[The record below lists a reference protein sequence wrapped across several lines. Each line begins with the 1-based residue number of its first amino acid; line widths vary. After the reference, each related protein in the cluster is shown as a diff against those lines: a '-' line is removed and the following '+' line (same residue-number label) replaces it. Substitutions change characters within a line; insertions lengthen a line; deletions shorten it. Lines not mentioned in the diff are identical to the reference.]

1 MAIIQISKIQHRTGA
16 NVDLPQL
23 SEGELGF
30 ATDEQRLYIGNDPIL
45 HPPADGTTTTQT
57 EILTEVSILNFARVD
72 GSANTTLNMDTV
84 QNGQIMA
91 YNDAWIN
98 AGGPNNIS
106 NINLGPVNYVKLDGG
121 TNGYILQTDGLGN
134 LNWAPSGII
143 SYNIANVSQ
152 ADPAVVTTQTTHQIV
167 TGIPVTITNVG
178 GMIELAS
185 AGSGSTNKYYANVLS
200 DTTFA
205 LYQDSGFSLPVD
217 STGFTSATANT
228 GRTTVSFFT
237 QGSGSSFGA
246 NTQLQFSDGSGGFKS
261 SANLTFSELTNVLT
275 VSGNV
280 AATRVTANFVG
291 NLNGAVGA
299 TTPNSG
305 AFTNITTTTTANVG
319 GNLNVTGNVSTAG
332 NVTGANFAIGNV
344 SATGTAN
351 VLDLHVRGN
360 VRGPLLPNANVTHDL
375 GSPTQRW
382 KDLYISNGTI
392 YIGSERISSDEN
404 GVSFTGNALSTSGNL
419 SANRVIAN
427 TINGNLVTAAQPN
440 ITSVGTLASLSV
452 TGSANLGTVANLRI
466 GGGSANF
473 VLTYGTDNSITWA
486 PTQFIKTDAGGSNTY
501 IQFNDDGEFGGDVG
515 LVYDKTIRLLT
526 AQNYAGNGAF
536 LTSITGSNVTG
547 TVPNAT
553 VAATVTTN
561 AQPNITSVGVLASLT
576 TTGNANVANLNASAN
591 FTATN
596 GTVSANFS
604 VGNITSSGNFTANV
618 YSGNATGL
626 ANIPGANITGYAPLA
641 NYSTFAGTVT
651 TNAQPNITSVG
662 TLVSVTATGNVVG
675 GNVNTGGL
683 ITATGNI
690 RGANLNATAD
700 ISAVGNVTGGNVSTA
715 GNIVATG
722 NISGGNLSMTGVA
735 TITGNV
741 NTANITATGLISATG
756 NAKVGNV
763 ETVLITATGNINGAN
778 LNSTGNISA
787 IGNIGG
793 NNITASNNITV
804 TANANVGNISATG
817 TGAVTGN
824 FSAGNITIPGIL
836 SVTGNVNSSNISATG
851 NITAAN
857 IIGNVRGNFAGN
869 LSVVGTDTGVLFNDA
884 GIANTNAALKFDKAN
899 TTLSVGGNV
908 AAINMASSGTL
919 NVTGAID
926 AGLIRTTGTISA
938 TGNVTSGNTNT
949 GNLSVTGTTT
959 ANIIQASGFI
969 YSDSDVSGANLLTG
983 GLISATGN
991 ITGANFSAS
1000 GTATIVGNATAGN
1013 VITTGIVS
1021 TTTLSATGTANIGN
1035 INLSGNI
1042 SAVGNATAFNVHAS
1056 NRSSAVTLVVTGAAS
1071 VGGAATMAAV
1081 SATDITATTITL
1093 TSNANVG
1100 NLNSS
1105 NTVSAAG
1112 NITAGNL
1119 LVNGVITSVGN
1130 AIVANLATAGLITA
1144 TGNVLAGNVVTIGLV
1159 TAEGNING
1167 GNLTTGGVVTATGTV
1182 RGGNLST
1189 SGNINAGQGLI
1200 NGTMTVGNAVVNGN
1214 LTVNGSTVYAN
1225 VTSVSIKDPVIE
1237 MGGNPDGTPLVTND
1251 GKDRGTLLH
1260 LYDTAGSTPVDAFM
1274 GWDNSN
1280 AEFVISSNATFTNEV
1295 GVFNTLAN
1303 LRVNTLIGN
1312 ITATSLS
1319 TTGNVTGA
1327 NIVTSGQITAT
1338 GNGTVANF
1346 RSNGNI
1352 SATGN
1357 TTTNGNLNAGG
1368 FVSAV
1373 GNLATS
1379 SSLSVFGGAS
1389 VGSLSTA
1396 GVVTAAGNIT
1406 GGNLAVPGVASI
1418 SGNVTGGNFT
1428 TLGNIAGNNISI
1440 TNNANV
1446 GVLRVTANVG
1456 SNLLP
1461 AGNGVL
1467 NLGSPTQRWK
1477 DLYLSNASIYLGN
1490 IVLSEAAGGMSTTGN
1505 LAAAQIVASNSVTA
1519 SNLIISG
1526 SANLGSVANL
1536 KIAGGTSGAVLQ
1548 TDGTGNVSWGA
1559 KNDAAGT
1566 NTQVQFNDAGIMGA
1580 SSAFTFNRV
1589 TSTLNVTRIA
1599 GSLTTAAQPNIT
1611 SVGTLASLSTSG
1623 NVRAVNTITSGI
1635 LSVVGAVTFDD
1646 TLTLAGNANVGRLR
1660 SVSTVSALGNIVTD
1674 ANLIVTSNATVGNL
1688 STSGTI
1694 TTGAINI
1701 TTGIQT
1707 TGNANIGNISVSG
1720 NVTTTNLTVTSNI
1733 SVTGT
1738 SNTAAINANGA
1749 ISANGVVS
1757 ATAFSTVGTVTA
1769 DDIQVGNVN
1778 SGENISATGNLTAGN
1793 ITSLGTITAVSINVS
1808 GSSVITANSNVGNLF
1823 AADRVTTPNLVVS
1836 TTANLGSVA
1845 NVTITGGTANY
1856 VLKTDGSG
1864 VLSWAA
1870 PNIASGSNTQV
1881 QFNDQGTSNG
1891 SSALTFNKT
1900 SGKLNAT
1907 LFEGSGANLTNIP
1920 AGNISGTVGSASS
1933 ATTAATVT
1941 TAAQPNITSVGTLT
1955 SLTVAGNLNSTVN
1968 LSVSGNAFL
1977 GTLDNIKITG
1987 GLANYVIKTDG
1998 TGNLSWVAQPNVV
2011 PGGLDTYVQF
2021 NDQGAFTGN
2030 AGLRFATA
2038 TGRLTATQF
2047 SGNGSMLTGLAAANI
2062 EGTVANANYAITS
2075 LNSNTAN
2082 YSNTVLNSAQPNIT
2096 SVGIL
2101 SGLAINTDGQLN
2113 ANANIWDPDILQIT
2127 GYHGATHGIYF
2138 TTDEDGF
2145 AITSKSNNNPFAGGS
2160 GLQVFDVDNKV
2171 GIVNNEYLSV
2181 EIDSTGAVR
2190 PTQNNL
2196 GQNLGGKSG
2205 SIGGFSSVVGTP
2217 AGEIPYTVTGTYI
2230 VGQSATNGSGTGAVF
2245 EVYTA
2250 PAVAPAT
2257 GLVYQVRLA
2266 SIGSGYVSN
2275 NTVTINGSELGGTTP
2290 ANNLVLTVVSTND
2303 QYWKN
2308 LYVGDIN
2315 IKNRQAQEGNVSQ
2328 NQQWTMVGGN
2338 SGVYF
2343 VNNLTGT
2350 KYLISMTTDSSG
2362 PNRLGP

>member
-45 HPPADGTTTTQT
+45 HPPADGSTTTQT

-72 GSANTTLNMDTV
+72 GSANTTLNMDTLE
-84 QNGQIMA
+84 NGQIMV
-91 YNDAWIN
+91 YKDAWIN

-106 NINLGPVNYVKLDGG
+106 NINLGPVDYVKLEGG

-143 SYNIANVSQ
+143 SYDIANVSK
-152 ADPAVVTTQTTHQIV
+152 ANPAVVTTQTTHQIV

-178 GMIELAS
+178 GMTQLAT

-205 LYQDSGFSLPVD
+205 LYKDSGFSVSVN
-217 STGFTSATANT
+217 STGFTTATANT

-319 GNLNVTGNVSTAG
+319 GNLNVTGNISTAG

-360 VRGPLLPNANVTHDL
+360 VRGPLLPNADVTHDL

-382 KDLYISNGTI
+382 RDLYLSNGTMF
-392 YIGSERISSDEN
+392 IGTERISSDAN
-404 GVSFTGNALSTSGNL
+404 GVSFTGNVLSTTGNVQG
-419 SANRVIAN
+419 NRVIGN
-427 TINGNLVTAAQPN
+427 TITGNIVTQAQPN
-440 ITSVGTLASLSV
+440 ITSVGTLVSLSV
-452 TGSANLGTVANLRI
+452 TGSANLGNVANLRLS
-466 GGGSANF
+466 GGEANY
-473 VLTYGTDNSITWA
+473 VLTYNADNSVAWA
-486 PTQFIKTDAGGSNTY
+486 PTQFKKTVAGGTNTQV
-501 IQFNDDGEFGGDVG
+501 QFNDDTDFGGDVG
-515 LVYDKTIRLLT
+515 LTYDKTIRLLT
-526 AQNYAGNGAF
+526 AQNYAGNGAL
-536 LTSITGSNVTG
+536 LTSLNASNITGQSANALVAG
-547 TVPNAT
+547 TVY
-553 VAATVTTN
+553 TN
-561 AQPNITSVGVLASLT
+561 AQPNITSVGVLASLS

-591 FTATN
+591 FTAEN
-596 GTVSANFS
+596 GTITANFS
-604 VGNITSSGNFTANV
+604 VGNISSLGNFTANV
-618 YSGNATGL
+618 YSGNANGL
-626 ANIPGANITGYAPLA
+626 SNIPGANVTGYAPLA

-651 TNAQPNITSVG
+651 TNSQPNITSVG
-662 TLVSVTATGNVVG
+662 TLASLTSTGNVVG
-675 GNVNTGGL
+675 SNVNTGGL
-683 ITATGNI
+683 ITAVGNI

-700 ISAVGNVTGGNVSTA
+700 ISAVGNITGGNINTA
-715 GNIVATG
+715 GQVSATG
-722 NISGGNLSMTGVA
+722 NISGGNLTMTGVA

-778 LNSTGNISA
+778 LNSTGNVSA
-787 IGNIGG
+787 LGNIGG

-804 TANANVGNISATG
+804 AANANVGNISATG
-817 TGAVTGN
+817 TGAVAGN
-824 FSAGNITIPGIL
+824 FSAGNIATAGTL
-836 SVTGNVNSSNISATG
+836 TVTGNVNTSNISATG

-869 LSVVGTDTGVLFNDA
+869 ISVVGTDTGILFNDS

-899 TTLSVGGNV
+899 TTLSVGGNI
-908 AAINMASSGTL
+908 AATNITGSGTI
-919 NVTGAID
+919 NITGAAD
-926 AGLIRTTGTISA
+926 FGLIRTTGLISA
-938 TGNVTSGNTNT
+938 TGNFTSGNART
-949 GNLSVTGTTT
+949 GNLSVTGTTS
-959 ANIIQASGFI
+959 ANIIQATGFI
-969 YSDSDVSGANLLTG
+969 YSDGDISGANFSAS
-983 GLISATGN
+983 GLISAVGD

-1000 GTATIVGNATAGN
+1000 GTATIVGNASAGN
-1013 VITTGIVS
+1013 ISTTGRIS

-1035 INLSGNI
+1035 INLSGNF
-1042 SAVGNATAFNVHAS
+1042 SAVGNSSSFDVTAS
-1056 NRSSAVTLVVTGAAS
+1056 NRVGASTLVVTSTAS
-1071 VGGAATMAAV
+1071 ITGAATMSTI
-1081 SATDITATTITL
+1081 SATAITATSITL

-1100 NLNSS
+1100 NLNSA
-1105 NTVSAAG
+1105 NTISAGG

-1119 LVNGVITSVGN
+1119 SVNGIITSIGN
-1130 AIVANLATAGLITA
+1130 AVLANIAAAGLISA
-1144 TGNVLAGNVVTIGLV
+1144 TGNVLGGNVVTLGLV
-1159 TAEGNING
+1159 TAEGNVKG
-1167 GNLTTGGVVTATGTV
+1167 GNLVTGGLVTATGNIK
-1182 RGGNLST
+1182 GDNLVT
-1189 SGNINAGQGLI
+1189 DNAVNAGSGNII
-1200 NGTMTVGNAVVNGN
+1200 GTLNMGNAVVNGN

-1225 VTSVSIKDPVIE
+1225 VTSVAIKDPVIE
-1237 MGGNPDGTPLVTND
+1237 MGGNPNGTPLSVND

-1260 LYDTAGSTPVDAFM
+1260 LYDSVNTVPVDAFM

-1280 AEFVISSNATFTNEV
+1280 NEFVLSSNATFTNEV

-1327 NIVTSGQITAT
+1327 NIVTTGLITAT
-1338 GNGTVANF
+1338 GNATVANF

-1418 SGNVTGGNFT
+1418 AGNVTGGNFT
-1428 TLGNIAGNNISI
+1428 TLGNIAGNNLSI

-1446 GVLRVTANVG
+1446 GLLRVTGNVG

-1461 AGNGVL
+1461 AGNGTL

-1477 DLYLSNASIYLGN
+1477 DIYLTNASIYLGN
-1490 IVLSEAAGGMSTTGN
+1490 IVLSEAAGGLSTTGN
-1505 LAAAQIVASNSVTA
+1505 IAAAQIVASNSVTA
-1519 SNLIISG
+1519 SNLVVSG
-1526 SANLGSVANL
+1526 SANLGPVANL
-1536 KIAGGTSGAVLQ
+1536 KIAGGTAGAVLQ

-1566 NTQVQFNDAGIMGA
+1566 NTQVQFNDGGIMGA

-1589 TSTLNVTRIA
+1589 TSTLAVTRVT

-1646 TLTLAGNANVGRLR
+1646 TLSVTGNTNVGRLR
-1660 SVSTVSALGNIVTD
+1660 SITTVSALGNIVTD
-1674 ANLIVTSNATVGNL
+1674 ANLAVTSNATVGNL

-1694 TTGAINI
+1694 TTGAISI
-1701 TTGIQT
+1701 TTGLQT

-1749 ISANGVVS
+1749 IAANGTVS

-1793 ITSLGTITAVSINVS
+1793 ITSLGTLTAVSLNLS
-1808 GSSVITANSNVGNLF
+1808 GSALITSNANVGNLF
-1823 AADRVTTPNLVVS
+1823 ATERVTTSNLTVQ

-1845 NVTITGGTANY
+1845 NVTITGGAANY
-1856 VLKTDGSG
+1856 VLRTDGAG
-1864 VLSWAA
+1864 VLSWAQ

-1881 QFNDQGTSNG
+1881 QFNDSGTSNG
-1891 SSALTFNKT
+1891 SSAFTFNKST
-1900 SGKLNAT
+1900 GKLNAT

-1920 AGNISGTVGSASS
+1920 AGNISGTVATASS
-1933 ATTAATVT
+1933 ATTAGTIT

-1977 GTLDNIKITG
+1977 GSLDNIKITG

-2011 PGGLDTYVQF
+2011 PGGIDTYVQF
-2021 NDQGAFTGN
+2021 NNNGN
-2030 AGLRFATA
+2030 FAGDAKLQFATA
-2038 TGRLTATQF
+2038 TGRLTATEF
-2047 SGNGSMLTGLAAANI
+2047 SGSGAMLTDIPAANI
-2062 EGTVANANYAITS
+2062 SGTVANANYAVNS

-2082 YSNTVLNSAQPNIT
+2082 YSNTVLHSAQPNIT
-2096 SVGIL
+2096 SVGTL
-2101 SGLAINTDGQLN
+2101 SGLNINTDGQYN
-2113 ANANIWDPDILQIT
+2113 SANDIWDPDILEIT
-2127 GYHGATHGIYF
+2127 GYHGASHGIYL
-2138 TTDEDGF
+2138 TSDENGY
-2145 AITSKSNNNPFAGGS
+2145 AITSKPHNGDYAGGT
-2160 GLQVFDVDNKV
+2160 GIQVNDFDNKLT
-2171 GIVNNEYLSV
+2171 IVNNEYPGV

-2190 PTQNNL
+2190 PAQENL
-2196 GQNLGGKSG
+2196 GQNLGGRKG
-2205 SIGGFSSVVGTP
+2205 SIGGFLGILGNP
-2217 AGEIPYTVTGTYI
+2217 AVALPYTVAGTKI
-2230 VGQSATNGSGTGAVF
+2230 VSQNATSGSGTGAIF
-2245 EVYTA
+2245 EVYTKPAIA
-2250 PAVAPAT
+2250 PQT
-2257 GLVYQVRLA
+2257 GIVYQVRLA
-2266 SIGSGYVSN
+2266 SIGSGYETGD
-2275 NTVTINGSELGGTTP
+2275 TVTINGAALNGVTP
-2290 ANNLVLTVVSTND
+2290 TNNLTLTIISTND

-2315 IKNRQAQEGNVSQ
+2315 IKNRQADPANVSQ

-2338 SGVYF
+2338 AGVYF